1 MNYTGKISVNW
12 WPEACNF
19 IKKRLWHRC
28 FPLSF
33 AEFLRTPFLIE
44 QLWWLLLYLIDF
56 LLNPPDIHTDMQMN
70 RSSRSQMFFKK
81 HVLKN
86 FAIFTGKAL
95 KVCNFIKKG
104 FQHVFSCE
112 YCEIFNDSPFLQNTS
127 SGCLCMNNTSIHR
140 STQTYSKVYLGV

>member
-1 MNYTGKISVNW
+1 MFCKKGVLHRKIPVNYTGKISVNW

-104 FQHVFSCE
+104 FQHMCFPVN
-112 YCEIFNDSPFLQNTS
+112 IAKFLTTALFYRTPLVAVS
-127 SGCLCMNNTSIHR
+127 A
-140 STQTYSKVYLGV
+140 